1 MPSSACT
8 CWSPSQR
15 TVSNFA
21 NIVGELKDRLHR
33 WTRAGQY
40 GFLFDNAE
48 DTLSFT
54 RFQTFNFQGWG
65 DAPEV
70 LEPLLFY
77 VLHRASNEIAD
88 PAKLAT
94 FKIFLLD
101 EAWLFIKNETI
112 RNYVVQAQKTWRKHK
127 AAMILATQSI
137 KELEESGML
146 AIVAES
152 CPTKIFLANP
162 EMNREVYREAFHLN
176 DTELD
181 LIGGLVPP
189 GQMLIRKAQ
198 TSKKVQLN
206 VDSVSHW
213 MATNNARDNLK
224 KRDYFER
231 FGIAEGLRHL
241 AEDYP
246 FQPAHAGH
254 HQPQHEPR
262 KETHNATHQIHR
274 QWLFSPFRPSPPR
287 RRSPRARC
295 SITRRTSLR
304 SAPRSSTQP

>member
-1 MPSSACT
+1 LANFLLQNAQKYAPLTFIFDIGGSFQSLTRIFGGSYLNAGQESRDFTINPFSLPQTKENLQFLFSFFRVLIEGNGQRYRLDFKDERRLWDAIERMYMLEPT
-8 CWSPSQR
+8 QR
-15 TVSNFA
+15 TVSNFT
-21 NIVGELKDRLHR
+21 NIVGELKERLHR
-33 WTRAGQY
+33 WTRGGQY

-48 DTLSFT
+48 DTLSFS
-54 RFQTFNFQGWG
+54 RFQTFNFHGWN

-94 FKIFLLD
+94 FKVFLLD

-162 EMNREVYREAFHLN
+162 EMNREVFLRRCLRHSPASFRH
-176 DTELD
+176 
-181 LIGGLVPP
+181 
-189 GQMLIRKAQ
+189 RR
-198 TSKKVQLN
+198 
-206 VDSVSHW
+206 SVS
-213 MATNNARDNLK
+213 ACTC
-224 KRDYFER
+224 
-231 FGIAEGLRHL
+231 
-241 AEDYP
+241 
-246 FQPAHAGH
+246 
-254 HQPQHEPR
+254 
-262 KETHNATHQIHR
+262 
-274 QWLFSPFRPSPPR
+274 SPS
-287 RRSPRARC
+287 SLARC
-295 SITRRTSLR
+295 SAASVG
-304 SAPRSSTQP
+304 PKSS